1 MKKEL
6 IIKIIITIVSL
17 IIVLFVGIFILRES
31 VSTTNGE
38 CIIEVID
45 INNQKVINDRISF
58 KEGDSLLQ
66 LLNNNYELRID
77 DSYGSTF
84 IYDID
89 EVKTG
94 GDTFLA
100 IYVNNEMSM
109 FGVDQIE
116 LTDGLIISFRV
127 TMVDYSYEE

>member
-17 IIVLFVGIFILRES
+17 IIVVFVGIFILRES

-127 TMVDYSYEE
+127 TMIDYSYEE

>member
-127 TMVDYSYEE
+127 TMIDYSYEE